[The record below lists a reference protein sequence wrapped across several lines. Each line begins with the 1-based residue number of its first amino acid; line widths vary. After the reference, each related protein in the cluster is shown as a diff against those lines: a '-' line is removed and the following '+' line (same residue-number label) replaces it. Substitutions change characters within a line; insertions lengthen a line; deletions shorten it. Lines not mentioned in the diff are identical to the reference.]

1 MFTPL
6 QFKRFSDG
14 IVEQIV
20 DLIKDGKL
28 NPGDILPSEREM
40 ANQLSVSRPPLREAL
55 KTLETMGF
63 IEVQHRRR
71 SVVKS
76 LADSSLRDPLA
87 HAIGDDVA
95 MVVQFLEVRKTLES
109 WAAGQASQLVTDKE
123 IEQLE
128 ALYHELE
135 KDVEKNELG
144 VENDVRFHLTIY
156 QATHNMVLSHIA
168 FTLLSLYHKTQRVT
182 REVMFE
188 GAINKQRLLQQHYTI
203 FETIRDRNPERA
215 TQAILDHLNYAQDH
229 FLRLISEK

>member
-87 HAIGDDVA
+87 RAIGDDVA

-215 TQAILDHLNYAQDH
+215 TQAILDHLNYA
-229 FLRLISEK
+229 

>member
-76 LADSSLRDPLA
+76 LADSCLRDPLA
-87 HAIGDDVA
+87 RAIGDDVA

-128 ALYHELE
+128 ALYRELE

>member
-1 MFTPL
+1 MFSPL
-6 QFKRFSDG
+6 QYKRFSDG

-20 DLIKDGKL
+20 DLIKGGKL

-76 LADSSLRDPLA
+76 LADSALRDPLA
-87 HAIGDDVA
+87 RAIGDDVA
-95 MVVQFLEVRKTLES
+95 MVVQFLEVRKILES
-109 WAAGQASQLVTDKE
+109 WAAGQASQLITDKE

-128 ALYHELE
+128 ALYRELE

-144 VENDVRFHLTIY
+144 VESDVRFHLTIY
-156 QATHNMVLSHIA
+156 HATHNMVLSHIA

-188 GAINKQRLLQQHYTI
+188 GTIHKQRLLQQHCTI
-203 FETIRDRNPERA
+203 FEMIRDRNPEKA
-215 TQAILDHLNYAQDH
+215 SQAILDHLNYAQDH

>member
-6 QFKRFSDG
+6 QYKRFSDG

-20 DLIKDGKL
+20 DLIKEGKL

-87 HAIGDDVA
+87 RAIGDDVA

-128 ALYHELE
+128 ALYRELE

-203 FETIRDRNPERA
+203 FETIRDRNPEKA

>member
-87 HAIGDDVA
+87 RAIGDDVA